1 MHIFEKHNQE
11 AQLWIDEMMAELG
24 TDDPYRA
31 LHALR
36 AGLQALRDRMTL
48 AEAAQMAAELPL
60 LIRGLFFDGWLPGAE
75 PRPIEKRSEFLAL
88 VREKYAPRSDTP
100 TDQVARATL
109 AVLDHRLTGRP
120 TLQTILVPTQQIVTV
135 SEVRAA

>member
-11 AQLWIDEMMAELG
+11 AQLWIDEMMAELR

-36 AGLQALRDRMTL
+36 AGLQALRDRMTV
-48 AEAAQMAAELPL
+48 AEAAQLGAELPL
-60 LIRGLFFDGWLPGAE
+60 LIRGLFFDGWLPTE
-75 PRPIEKRSEFLAL
+75 QPRAIEKRSDFLAL

-100 TDQVARATL
+100 TDQVARAVF
-109 AVLDHRLTGRP
+109 AVLDRHLSGRP
-120 TLQTILVPTQQIVTV
+120 TLQTMLVPTLQFAKVP
-135 SEVRAA
+135 EVRVA